1 MHTEG
6 TTLSAE
12 ELSIQEIDE
21 NTYEVSALPDVEFAP
36 GVSFQTIRFERRGDR
51 THVAPNYMF
60 EQFGEGAYTT
70 TTDPLTAAEA
80 FRNEDFTAEEDVQL
94 TTTGLLHSISMV
106 IV

>member
-1 MHTEG
+1 MHTED
-6 TTLSAE
+6 TVLSPE
-12 ELSIQEIDE
+12 ELTIQQIDE
-21 NTYEVSALPDVEFAP
+21 NTYEVNALPDVEFAP

-94 TTTGLLHSISMV
+94 TTAGLLHATG